1 MRRSKFRLLAS
12 FLEATMLSVHDSP
25 IEFEVSIGMQ
35 TFHYIELDITN
46 DYGYVLPCLPM
57 TC

>member
-25 IEFEVSIGMQ
+25 IEFEVSIGTQ
-35 TFHYIELDITN
+35 YLIYYSVYTSL
-46 DYGYVLPCLPM
+46 
-57 TC
+57 

>member
-25 IEFEVSIGMQ
+25 IEFEVSIGMHVSSLS
-35 TFHYIELDITN
+35 FYFYLYLSREIWN
-46 DYGYVLPCLPM
+46 DGY
-57 TC
+57 